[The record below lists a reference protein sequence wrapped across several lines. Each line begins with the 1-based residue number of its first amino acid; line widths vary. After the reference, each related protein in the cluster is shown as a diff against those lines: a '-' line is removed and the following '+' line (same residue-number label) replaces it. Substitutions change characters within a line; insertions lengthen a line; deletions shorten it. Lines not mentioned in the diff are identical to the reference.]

1 MRHRRLLL
9 LLPATLWPIPT
20 LANTGIPGPMM
31 FAFGS
36 QMEASGRWLICT
48 MVMCIGVEAAIYRY
62 MGLFNRPVWTS
73 AYLNFLSLLL
83 GVPLG
88 FLGAFDP
95 TWFVLPTIASALS
108 EGWLASHLPARL
120 GIRLSKPVS
129 HRSIY
134 GRVFLANLVSNVIM
148 LVYLFVAIWK
158 SQATPADYPWLRF
171 ILF

>member
-1 MRHRRLLL
+1 MPDRRLP
-9 LLPATLWPIPT
+9 LLP
-20 LANTGIPGPMM
+20 LACLAPLPACANSGIPGPMI

-36 QMEASGRWLICT
+36 QMDAAGRWLVCC
-48 MVMCIGVEAAIYRY
+48 MVMCVGVEAAIYHY

-83 GVPLG
+83 GVPLS

-120 GIRLSKPVS
+120 GIRLSKPAS

-134 GRVFLANLVSNVIM
+134 GHVFLANLVSNVIM